1 MSKFYISFLIVVFL
15 FFFMPSIHS
24 QEKEGDDGDQGE
36 EHLQGGDRDGDEADE
51 STSPVITSISLFSL
65 IPSLKLCETH

>member
-51 STSPVITSISLFSL
+51 STSHHFNLTVLTHPFT
-65 IPSLKLCETH
+65 ETM